1 MAITAAMVKDLREKT
16 GAGMMDCKKALTASD
31 GDMEKAIDWLREN
44 GIAKSVKK
52 ASRTAAEGLAK
63 LAVDGNRA
71 VLVEINAE
79 TDFVAKNDQFLA
91 LLDLTVDTIL
101 KNAPKDN
108 EEALALEV
116 NGHTLNDEF
125 INATATI
132 GEKIVLRRFEIV
144 EKADDELFGD
154 YTHMGG
160 SKATVAVLK
169 GGDAELAHY
178 IAMQITSMTPT
189 YVSSADMPA
198 DVVERETKVQTEIVR
213 NDESFAGKPEKVI
226 EGAIRGKVSKAL
238 KEMCLVDQDYF
249 LDNSKKVGAVLKEN
263 NASVRTFVRYSVGEG
278 IEKRSENFAEE
289 VAKQMGN

>member
-1 MAITAAMVKDLREKT
+1 DTAAK
-16 GAGMMDCKKALTASD
+16 
-31 GDMEKAIDWLREN
+31 
-44 GIAKSVKK
+44 
-52 ASRTAAEGLAK
+52 
-63 LAVDGNRA
+63 
-71 VLVEINAE
+71 
-79 TDFVAKNDQFLA
+79 
-91 LLDLTVDTIL
+91 TIL
-101 KNAPKDN
+101 AGAPADN
-108 EEALALEV
+108 EAALALPV
-116 NGHTLNDEF
+116 NGATLNDEF

-132 GEKIVLRRFEIV
+132 GEKIVLRRFAVV
-144 EKADDELFGD
+144 EKKDDELFGD

-198 DVVERETKVQTEIVR
+198 DIVERETKVQTEIVK
-213 NDESFAGKPEKVI
+213 NDETFAGKPEKVI

-263 NASVRTFVRYSVGEG
+263 GASVRTFVRYSVGEG